1 MEEYYSRKEV
11 AEMLGVTIGTIDR
24 WMAEGAIS
32 YSRFNGT
39 IRFKA
44 SDIQK
49 IEERQEV
56 TE

>member
-1 MEEYYSRKEV
+1 MEQYYSRKEV